1 MSGMKTNSRFAR
13 AMALI
18 DAANA
23 ADPVRVPFEGSELPR
38 AVVDSIRV
46 GRWVERLQPGASEA
60 LRLAARAHH
69 LRRWERPRTDYPDGR
84 GGYLRWRSD
93 LQRFHAEAAGA
104 LMRTA
109 GCDDATTHRA
119 AAIIR
124 KERLAADPEVRTLED
139 AVCLVFLESELAEFA
154 GRIEREKLL
163 TILKKSWGKMS
174 EAGRDAALGLA
185 LGPAERALVRDALSE
200 G

>member
-1 MSGMKTNSRFAR
+1 
-13 AMALI
+13 MALI

-23 ADPVRVPFEGSELPR
+23 ADPVFVPFEGTELPR
-38 AVVDSIRV
+38 ALVDSIRV
-46 GRWVERLQPGASEA
+46 SRWVERLDAGASEA

-69 LRRWERPRTDYPDGR
+69 LRRWEHPRKAYPEGR

-93 LQRFHAEAAGA
+93 LLRFHADAAAALLRAAGY
-104 LMRTA
+104 
-109 GCDDATTHRA
+109 DDTTPDRA

-124 KERLAADPEVRTLED
+124 KERLAHDPEVRTLED
-139 AVCLVFLESELAEFA
+139 AVCLVFLEAELAEFA
-154 GRIEREKLL
+154 GKVEREKLL

-174 EAGRDAALGLA
+174 EAGREAALGLA
-185 LGPAERALVRDALSE
+185 LGPAERALVKDALSE